1 MKLFGSSGIR
11 GRFNDLITP
20 EFACRAGLAV
30 GNLYDEVVVGWD
42 ARTTSPLLANAV
54 ISGILAAGADAHS
67 AGLVSTPTLANAAR
81 ERKAGI
87 MITASHNPATDN
99 GMKFWNPDGSSF
111 VTSQMEAVESLLL
124 GKDIPAAAWDR
135 VGKLR
140 SIDWA
145 VDRHMDRI
153 GSAIGQLK
161 AKVVVDCGN
170 GAASTITPY
179 LLRKLGCDVITLNGH
194 PDGSFPGRSSE
205 PTEENT
211 RLLGRCVVESGADLG
226 IAHDGDGDRMVAVD
240 EKGNFA
246 GGDALMPLFCK
257 AEGKKKVVVP
267 VNASMAVD
275 RYLEGV
281 EVVRC
286 RVGDVYVSEK
296 IKETGADFGGEPS
309 GTWVFPEM
317 SYCPDGI
324 YAAARLVRMVM
335 ERPLSEQLAEIPKLS
350 ILKKRVDMP
359 LERKAEVM
367 GRVAG
372 SIAARK
378 PLEISEL
385 DGIRAVFEG
394 GWMLLRPSGTEPKLK
409 LVVEA
414 DTDKRA
420 RELYDDAMKII
431 AEVLN

>member
-11 GRFNDLITP
+11 GRFNELITP
-20 EFACRAGLAV
+20 EFACRAGQAV
-30 GNLYDEVVVGWD
+30 GNLYDDVVVGWD

-54 ISGILAAGADAHS
+54 ISGLLAAGADATS

-81 ERKAGI
+81 EKKAGI
-87 MITASHNPATDN
+87 MITASHNPAPDN

-111 VTSQMEAVESLLL
+111 ITAQMEAVESLLL
-124 GKDIPAAAWDR
+124 GDNIPSVAWDR
-135 VGKLR
+135 VGHLR
-140 SIDWA
+140 TIDWA
-145 VDRHMDRI
+145 IDRHIQRI
-153 GSAIGQLK
+153 ASEIGGLK
-161 AKVVVDCGN
+161 GRVVVDCGN

-179 LLRKLGCDVITLNGH
+179 LLRKLGCEVITLNGH

-211 RLLGRCVVESGADLG
+211 RLLGKCVVEAGANLG

-240 EKGNFA
+240 DKGNFA
-246 GGDALMPLFCK
+246 GGDALMPLLCK
-257 AEGKKKVVVP
+257 AEGRKKVVVP

-275 RYLEGV
+275 RYLGSI

-296 IKETGADFGGEPS
+296 IKETGADFGAEPS
-309 GTWVFPEM
+309 GTWVFPRM

-324 YAAARLVRMVM
+324 YAAAKLVQMVM
-335 ERPLSEQLAEIPKLS
+335 QRPLSEQLAEIPKLT
-350 ILKKRVDMP
+350 IMKKRVDMP
-359 LERKAEVM
+359 LERKGEVM
-367 GRVAG
+367 AAVAAK
-372 SIAARK
+372 IAARN
-378 PLEISEL
+378 PLEISQL
-385 DGIRAVFEG
+385 DGIRAVFDG

-414 DTDKRA
+414 ETDARA
-420 RELYDDAMKII
+420 REIYDDALKII
-431 AEVLN
+431 EEVLK